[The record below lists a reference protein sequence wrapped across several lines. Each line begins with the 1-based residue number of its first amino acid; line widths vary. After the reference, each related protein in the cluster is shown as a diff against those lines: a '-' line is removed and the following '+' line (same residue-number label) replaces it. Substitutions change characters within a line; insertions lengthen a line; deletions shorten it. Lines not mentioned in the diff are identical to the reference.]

1 MSEPEQL
8 KAEPA
13 DMDHAS
19 FHATPESAPE
29 PAPGPAPGSASV
41 GRLSLGAQLAGK
53 REQLGWS
60 VPDVASHLK
69 LAPRQI
75 DAIEADNYAALPT
88 MVMTRGFIRSYA
100 KLLGLDAAALLA
112 TISPA
117 VAAQP
122 TVSPVHSQLSTPF
135 SESPFHL
142 MGRSKFAYK
151 WLVVLAALLL
161 LLAVAIRMDVLPGV
175 QNAILALTEKS
186 AATAAASTT
195 DGEDKASVPAGADL
209 QAADAAANAALTGAP
224 AGPANG
230 AAVSEIG
237 ANAVPANTV
246 TGTPTGVTTGT
257 ATNAAAVNPATGS
270 GGELVMNFRQDSWV
284 EIKRADN
291 TVLISRLVKAGT
303 TESVDMSQPVN
314 AIIGNLAGVDATL
327 RGAPL
332 DLKAGSKTN
341 VARVTLK

>member
-1 MSEPEQL
+1 MSEPGQL
-8 KAEPA
+8 KTEHVEQAGIEHVA
-13 DMDHAS
+13 A
-19 FHATPESAPE
+19 ESAN
-29 PAPGPAPGSASV
+29 AGP
-41 GRLSLGAQLAGK
+41 LSLGAQLASK

-100 KLLGLDAAALLA
+100 KLLGLDATALLA

-122 TVSPVHSQLSTPF
+122 AASPVHSQLSTPF

-151 WLVVLAALLL
+151 WLVVLAVLLL
-161 LLAVAIRMDVLPGV
+161 LLAVAIRTDVVPGL
-175 QNAILALTEKS
+175 QNAIQSLSEKS
-186 AATAAASTT
+186 AATDAASVA
-195 DGEDKASVPAGADL
+195 GGSDKAVAPVAAEL
-209 QAADAAANAALTGAP
+209 QAVDAAANAALTAAP
-224 AGPANG
+224 TAPANG
-230 AAVSEIG
+230 AAVPDAG
-237 ANAVPANTV
+237 VNAGPANT
-246 TGTPTGVTTGT
+246 
-257 ATNAAAVNPATGS
+257 ATNVATNTAAANPATAS
-270 GGELVMNFRQDSWV
+270 GGELVLNFRQDSWV

-291 TVLISRLVKAGT
+291 TVLISRLAKAGS

-314 AIIGNLAGVDATL
+314 VIIGNIAGVDATL

-341 VARVTLK
+341 VARVSLK

>member
-1 MSEPEQL
+1 MSEPGQL
-8 KAEPA
+8 KTEHVEPA
-13 DMDHAS
+13 DVEYAMPHAAS
-19 FHATPESAPE
+19 ETASESA
-29 PAPGPAPGSASV
+29 SA
-41 GRLSLGAQLAGK
+41 GQLSLGAQLASR

-100 KLLGLDAAALLA
+100 KLLGLDATALLA
-112 TISPA
+112 TISPG

-122 TVSPVHSQLSTPF
+122 AANPIHSQLSTPF

-151 WLVVLAALLL
+151 WLAVLAVLLL
-161 LLAVAIRMDVLPGV
+161 LLAVAIRMDVVPGL
-175 QNAILALTEKS
+175 QKAIQSLSEKS
-186 AATAAASTT
+186 AASAT
-195 DGEDKASVPAGADL
+195 DGGDSKAGLPAITEL
-209 QAADAAANAALTGAP
+209 QAADAAANAALTAAP
-224 AGPANG
+224 VAPVNG
-230 AAVSEIG
+230 G
-237 ANAVPANTV
+237 AVPEA
-246 TGTPTGVTTGT
+246 GVNVVPATT
-257 ATNAAAVNPATGS
+257 ATNTVANAAAANPATAS
-270 GGELVMNFRQDSWV
+270 GGELVLNFRQDSWV

-291 TVLISRLVKAGT
+291 TVLISRLVKAGS

-314 AIIGNLAGVDATL
+314 VIIGNLAGVDASL

>member
-1 MSEPEQL
+1 MSEPGQL
-8 KAEPA
+8 KTEHAEPA
-13 DMDHAS
+13 DIAHIA
-19 FHATPESAPE
+19 AESAN
-29 PAPGPAPGSASV
+29 AGP
-41 GRLSLGAQLAGK
+41 LSLGAQLASK

-100 KLLGLDAAALLA
+100 KLLGLDATALLA

-122 TVSPVHSQLSTPF
+122 VASPIHSQLSTPF

-151 WLVVLAALLL
+151 WLVVLAVLLL
-161 LLAVAIRMDVLPGV
+161 LLAVAIRMDAVPGL
-175 QNAILALTEKS
+175 QNAIQSLSEKS
-186 AATAAASTT
+186 AATDATSAAGG
-195 DGEDKASVPAGADL
+195 DDKASAPAAAEL
-209 QAADAAANAALTGAP
+209 QAADAVANAALTAAPTAP
-224 AGPANG
+224 ATG
-230 AAVSEIG
+230 AAVPEAG
-237 ANAVPANTV
+237 VNARLAN
-246 TGTPTGVTTGT
+246 T
-257 ATNAAAVNPATGS
+257 ATNVATNAATNTAAVNPATAS
-270 GGELVMNFRQDSWV
+270 GGELVLNFRQDSWV

-291 TVLISRLVKAGT
+291 TVLISRLAKAGS

-314 AIIGNLAGVDATL
+314 VIIGNIAGVDATL

-341 VARVTLK
+341 VARVSLK

>member
-1 MSEPEQL
+1 MSEPGQL
-8 KAEPA
+8 KTEHFEAA
-13 DMDHAS
+13 DVEHAAS
-19 FHATPESAPE
+19 ESAS
-29 PAPGPAPGSASV
+29 AGP
-41 GRLSLGAQLAGK
+41 LSLGAQLASK

-100 KLLGLDAAALLA
+100 KLLGLDVTALLA
-112 TISPA
+112 TIAPA

-122 TVSPVHSQLSTPF
+122 AASPAHSQLSTPF

-151 WLVVLAALLL
+151 WLVVLAVLLL
-161 LLAVAIRMDVLPGV
+161 LLAVAIRMDAVPVL
-175 QNAILALTEKS
+175 QNALHSLSEKA
-186 AATAAASTT
+186 AATDAASTAG
-195 DGEDKASVPAGADL
+195 GEDKASVPAAAEL
-209 QAADAAANAALTGAP
+209 QAADAAANAALTAAPAAPADGAAIP
-224 AGPANG
+224 EAGVNAGPAN
-230 AAVSEIG
+230 
-237 ANAVPANTV
+237 
-246 TGTPTGVTTGT
+246 T
-257 ATNAAAVNPATGS
+257 ATSIATNVATNIAAANPATAS
-270 GGELVMNFRQDSWV
+270 SGELVLNFRQDSWV

-291 TVLISRLVKAGT
+291 TVLISRLAKAGS

-314 AIIGNLAGVDATL
+314 VIIGNISGVDATL

-341 VARVTLK
+341 VARVNLK

>member
-1 MSEPEQL
+1 MSEPGQL
-8 KAEPA
+8 RTEHVEPA
-13 DMDHAS
+13 DVGHA
-19 FHATPESAPE
+19 APE
-29 PAPGPAPGSASV
+29 TAPGSAPGTASA
-41 GRLSLGAQLAGK
+41 GQLSLGAQLASK

-117 VAAQP
+117 VASQP
-122 TVSPVHSQLSTPF
+122 AASPIHSQLSTPF

-151 WLVVLAALLL
+151 WLVVLAVLLL
-161 LLAVAIRMDVLPGV
+161 LLAVAIRMDVVPGL
-175 QNAILALTEKS
+175 QNAIQSLSEKS
-186 AATAAASTT
+186 AASATG
-195 DGEDKASVPAGADL
+195 GEDSKASVPAATEL
-209 QAADAAANAALTGAP
+209 QAADAAANAALTAAP
-224 AGPANG
+224 TAAANG
-230 AAVSEIG
+230 VVAPEASV
-237 ANAVPANTV
+237 NAVPAT
-246 TGTPTGVTTGT
+246 T
-257 ATNAAAVNPATGS
+257 ATNVAINTAANAAAANPATAS
-270 GGELVMNFRQDSWV
+270 GGELVLNFRQDSWV

-291 TVLISRLVKAGT
+291 TVLISRLVKAGS

-314 AIIGNLAGVDATL
+314 VIIGNLAGVDASL

>member
-8 KAEPA
+8 KAEYA
-13 DMDHAS
+13 
-19 FHATPESAPE
+19 
-29 PAPGPAPGSASV
+29 GSADV
-41 GRLSLGAQLAGK
+41 EHVVPETAGAGQLSLGAQLASK

-100 KLLGLDAAALLA
+100 KLLGLDATALLA

-122 TVSPVHSQLSTPF
+122 AVSPIHSQLSTPF

-151 WLVVLAALLL
+151 WLVVLAVLLL
-161 LLAVAIRMDVLPGV
+161 LLAVAIRFDVLPGL
-175 QNAILALTEKS
+175 QNAIQSLTAKS
-186 AATAAASTT
+186 PAAAAAFAAG
-195 DGEDKASVPAGADL
+195 GEDKASVPVVAAEL
-209 QAADAAANAALTGAP
+209 QAADAAANAALTAAP
-224 AGPANG
+224 TAQANG
-230 AAVSEIG
+230 AAGSEAD
-237 ANAVPANTV
+237 ANAAPA
-246 TGTPTGVTTGT
+246 
-257 ATNAAAVNPATGS
+257 NAAADAATNVATNNVTNTAAANPAAGG
-270 GGELVMNFRQDSWV
+270 GGELVLNFRQDSWV

-291 TVLISRLVKAGT
+291 TVLISRLAKAGS
-303 TESVDMSQPVN
+303 TEAVDMSQPVN
-314 AIIGNLAGVDATL
+314 AIIGNIAGVDATL

-341 VARVTLK
+341 VARVSLK

>member
-1 MSEPEQL
+1 MSEPGQL
-8 KAEPA
+8 KTEHVEPA
-13 DMDHAS
+13 EVEHAAP
-19 FHATPESAPE
+19 HAAPE
-29 PAPGPAPGSASV
+29 AAPESASV
-41 GRLSLGAQLAGK
+41 GQLSLGAQLASK

-122 TVSPVHSQLSTPF
+122 AASPIHSQLSTPF

-151 WLVVLAALLL
+151 WLVVLAVLLL
-161 LLAVAIRMDVLPGV
+161 LLAVAIRMDVVPGL
-175 QNAILALTEKS
+175 QNAIQSLSEKS
-186 AATAAASTT
+186 AASAT
-195 DGEDKASVPAGADL
+195 DSEESKASVPAATEL
-209 QAADAAANAALTGAP
+209 QAADAAANAALTAAPTAAPTAP
-224 AGPANG
+224 A
-230 AAVSEIG
+230 
-237 ANAVPANTV
+237 NAGVVPEA
-246 TGTPTGVTTGT
+246 GV
-257 ATNAAAVNPATGS
+257 NAAPATTAANPATAS
-270 GGELVMNFRQDSWV
+270 GGELVLNFRQDSWV
-284 EIKRADN
+284 EIKRVDN
-291 TVLISRLVKAGT
+291 TVLISRLVKAGS

-314 AIIGNLAGVDATL
+314 VIIGNLAGVDATL

>member
-1 MSEPEQL
+1 MSDPGQL
-8 KAEPA
+8 KTEHGEPA
-13 DMDHAS
+13 DVEHA
-19 FHATPESAPE
+19 APE
-29 PAPGPAPGSASV
+29 SASV
-41 GRLSLGAQLAGK
+41 GQLSLGAQLASK

-122 TVSPVHSQLSTPF
+122 AASPIHSQLSTPF

-151 WLVVLAALLL
+151 WLVVLAVLLL
-161 LLAVAIRMDVLPGV
+161 LLAVAIRMDVVPGL
-175 QNAILALTEKS
+175 QNAIQSLSEKS
-186 AATAAASTT
+186 AASAT
-195 DGEDKASVPAGADL
+195 DGEDSKASLPAATEL
-209 QAADAAANAALTGAP
+209 QAADAAANAALTAVPASSANAGAVP
-224 AGPANG
+224 EAG
-230 AAVSEIG
+230 V
-237 ANAVPANTV
+237 NAVPA
-246 TGTPTGVTTGT
+246 TTATNT
-257 ATNAAAVNPATGS
+257 ATNAAAANQATAS
-270 GGELVMNFRQDSWV
+270 GGELVLNFRQDSWV

-291 TVLISRLVKAGT
+291 TVLISRLVKAGS

-314 AIIGNLAGVDATL
+314 VIIGNLAGVDASL